1 MSILLEK
8 YVDLG
13 SLIVLKE
20 LIQIYKIFLSN
31 DIESNDILFLNSAIS
46 TFYFLYIK
54 CPVVIWMNFL
64 EAKNTLESI

>member
-46 TFYFLYIK
+46 KFYFLYI
-54 CPVVIWMNFL
+54 
-64 EAKNTLESI
+64 

>member
-20 LIQIYKIFLSN
+20 LIQIYRIFLSN
-31 DIESNDILFLNSAIS
+31 DIESNDILFLNSVIS
-46 TFYFLYIK
+46 KFYFLYI
-54 CPVVIWMNFL
+54 
-64 EAKNTLESI
+64 